1 MPDLPDVVVVVVIKE
16 GVELIDP
23 GPVWTVG
30 VGTKTD
36 GDNVDKPLATDDA
49 SWYMVG
55 VGGGARWV
63 VGRGETS

>member
-36 GDNVDKPLATDDA
+36 GDNVDKTLATDDA

-55 VGGGARWV
+55 VG
-63 VGRGETS
+63 